1 MCNCSFYHCPIE
13 TQGKTSKYI
22 CLSQT
27 KLKKNVRACNF
38 SVFNLTKYNKT
49 IISNIKSRLYVFSH

>member
-27 KLKKNVRACNF
+27 KLKKMSGHVIL
-38 SVFNLTKYNKT
+38 VFL
-49 IISNIKSRLYVFSH
+49 I